1 VTLLLALALP
11 LVSAALIV
19 LFGRWLGRRLVAL
32 AAVVPLALAFG
43 SAVAIAQAF
52 IAGKTSLVADLGPWL
67 PLHGAD
73 LVLRVEGPAVALLVA
88 VTGIATLIAIAGVA
102 ALEASSRRMF
112 VALDL
117 LVTGTCLIV
126 AAPDLILILGGAE
139 LVAAATYLLVSARSE
154 GPAAAGAAVRAFTVV
169 RIGDAALLLA
179 IVVLFA
185 TFRTLDLGEIAQRVG
200 GSTGQPE
207 AVARLQSALFLPSLL
222 VLAAAL
228 ARSSALPFPTWLAEA
243 RHAPAPAS
251 AALQAWAA
259 VAGALVLMR
268 LGPILHPAVLDAAV
282 ALGILTAVYAAIVA
296 LVQRDARGSLAWSTV
311 SGAGLALAAAGAR
324 ADGPVLLL
332 VLALAASRPAL
343 VLAAGAEPGRIR
355 STAVALAA
363 LSACAI
369 PVTAGS
375 VAVASLAGALET
387 RPMALVA
394 TLAAVALGSAA
405 TMRVAVG
412 LIRRPAAPRGSRS
425 LLGGG
430 LLLVFG
436 ALAVAIDGPLS
447 TAIHPLG
454 TLVAIAGAT
463 LGIALAARRSVTPPW
478 LARAASSGF
487 ELEGIYR
494 LAIVAPFRSLAE
506 VLGRGS
512 EGAIERGAD
521 LIGAS
526 VVRSSALVRRARSRY
541 ASADGAIALAAIV
554 ALLAYWGLR

>member
-1 VTLLLALALP
+1 VTLLLTVALP
-11 LVSAALIV
+11 LVSAFVTI

-32 AAVVPLALAFG
+32 VAVVPLALAFG

-73 LVLRVEGPAVALLVA
+73 LLLRVEGPAVALLVA

-102 ALEASSRRMF
+102 ALEASSRRTF

-126 AAPDLILILGGAE
+126 STPDMILILAGAE
-139 LVAAATYLLVSARSE
+139 LVAAASYLLVSARSE
-154 GPAAAGAAVRAFTVV
+154 GPAAAGAAVRAFTVA
-169 RIGDAALLLA
+169 RIGDAALLVA
-179 IVVLFA
+179 VVALFA

-200 GSTGQPE
+200 GFTGQPE
-207 AVARLQSALFLPSLL
+207 AVARLQSALFVPSLL
-222 VLAAAL
+222 VVAAAL
-228 ARSSALPFPTWLAEA
+228 ARASALPFPTWLADA

-259 VAGALVLMR
+259 AAGPLILMR
-268 LGPILHPAVLDAAV
+268 LGPILHPATLDAAV

-296 LVQRDARGSLAWSTV
+296 LAQRDARESIAWSSA

-332 VLALAASRPAL
+332 VLALAASRPGL
-343 VLAAGAEPGRIR
+343 VLAAGAQPGRIR

-387 RPMALVA
+387 RPIALVTA
-394 TLAAVALGSAA
+394 LAAVALGSAA

-412 LIRRPAAPRGSRS
+412 LIRRPAAPGGSRS

-436 ALAVAIDGPLS
+436 VLAVAIDGPLS
-447 TAIHPLG
+447 TALHPLG
-454 TLVAIAGAT
+454 TLVAVAGAT
-463 LGIALAARRSVTPPW
+463 FGIALAVRRSVTPPW
-478 LARAASSGF
+478 LARAASSAF
-487 ELEGIYR
+487 ELDRIYP
-494 LAIVAPFRSLAE
+494 LAIAAPFGSLAE
-506 VLGRGS
+506 VLARGS

-521 LIGAS
+521 LIGSS
-526 VVRSSALVRRARSRY
+526 VVHASALARLARSRY
-541 ASADGAIALAAIV
+541 VSADGAVAVAAIV
-554 ALLAYWGLR
+554 ALLAYWSLR